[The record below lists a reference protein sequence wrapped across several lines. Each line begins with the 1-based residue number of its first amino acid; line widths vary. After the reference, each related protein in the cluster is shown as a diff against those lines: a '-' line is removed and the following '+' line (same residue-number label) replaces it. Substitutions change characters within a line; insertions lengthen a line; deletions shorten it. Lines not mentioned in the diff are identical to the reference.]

1 MCVEWK
7 MMVNK
12 HWTSAHQ
19 NQTCTRCLT
28 MLQNTQKR
36 CLYLLLLLSS
46 IKKVTIFADQTVCQW
61 KFCRHFQFGDNLFDT
76 VVAFSKHWTTLSN
89 MACMSGLVHTHKT
102 PAQPRDS
109 GRWLNQRIIRSTI
122 FKPPQDWQIIIYTST
137 SKIFWEIS
145 AVSTLDCGQLR
156 VAGLGWAKRRSRENR
171 DIFISV
177 YGANINKYGRNIH
190 LFCPGLR
197 HRSSKLIQTPNFPFP
212 HSYITPH
219 TD

>member
-19 NQTCTRCLT
+19 NQTCTQCLT

-36 CLYLLLLLSS
+36 CLPASSPSS
-46 IKKVTIFADQTVCQW
+46 IKKVMIFANQTVCHW
-61 KFCRHFQFGDNLFDT
+61 KFCRHFQFGADMFDT
-76 VVAFSKHWTTLSN
+76 VFTYSKHWTTLSN

-137 SKIFWEIS
+137 TKIFWEIS
-145 AVSTLDCGQLR
+145 AVSSLDCGQLR

-177 YGANINKYGRNIH
+177 WWGKYQQIWEKYSFILSRVATPIIKINSN
-190 LFCPGLR
+190 
-197 HRSSKLIQTPNFPFP
+197 S
-212 HSYITPH
+212 
-219 TD
+219 